1 MPCSQFKEE
10 IENEGV
16 EWFWK
21 EVFKHRDS
29 TLANLD

>member
-1 MPCSQFKEE
+1 MPCSQLKEE
-10 IENEGV
+10 VEDKGV

-29 TLANLD
+29 TLVNLD